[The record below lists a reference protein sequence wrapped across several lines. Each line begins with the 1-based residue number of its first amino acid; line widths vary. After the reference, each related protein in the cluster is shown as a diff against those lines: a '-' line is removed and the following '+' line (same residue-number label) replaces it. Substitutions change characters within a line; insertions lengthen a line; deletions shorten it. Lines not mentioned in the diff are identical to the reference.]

1 MNMEVRYAAD
11 PVRFPRMTT
20 EEIRDNFLI
29 QSLFKVGEIE
39 MVYSDTDR
47 AIIGSALPFDS
58 PIILSATD
66 ELRAAYFNERR
77 ELGVLNVGGKGTVE
91 VNGKNYKMKELD
103 CLYIGKGNEKIAFTS
118 DKADNPAAFYLLS
131 YPAHTEYPTKLS
143 RKEDAEP
150 QHLGSDENSN
160 KRTIYKHIHSN
171 GIKSCQLVMGV
182 TIMAAG
188 NVWNTM
194 PPHTHERRMEVY
206 FYFGM
211 EESERVFHLCGK
223 PIETRHIVVSNRQA
237 VISPS
242 WSIHSGVGTSA
253 YSFCWGMGGENQSFD
268 DMDHLDIGDL
278 K

>member
-1 MNMEVRYAAD
+1 MEVRYAAD
-11 PVRFPRMTT
+11 PVRFSRMTT
-20 EEIRDNFLI
+20 DEIRKIFLI

-47 AIIGSALPFDS
+47 AIIGSAVPFDN
-58 PIILSATD
+58 PLTLSSAA
-66 ELRAAYFNERR
+66 ELKASYFTERR
-77 ELGVLNVGGKGTVE
+77 ELGLLNIGGGGTVQ
-91 VNGKNYKMKELD
+91 VNGKKYKLQELD
-103 CLYIGKGNEKIAFTS
+103 CLYIGRGNEKISFNS

-131 YPAHTEYPTKLS
+131 YPAHREYPTKLS
-143 RKEDAEP
+143 RKKDAEP
-150 QHLGSDENSN
+150 SNLGSNKNSN
-160 KRTIYKHIHSN
+160 KRTIYKHIHPA

-182 TIMAAG
+182 TIMASG

-206 FYFGM
+206 LYFGIG
-211 EESERVFHLCGK
+211 ESDRVFHFCGK
-223 PIETRHIVVSNRQA
+223 ADETRHIVVSDRQA

-253 YSFCWGMGGENQSFD
+253 YSFCWGMGGENQLFD

>member
-1 MNMEVRYAAD
+1 MEVRYAAD
-11 PVRFPRMTT
+11 PVRFHRMTT

-29 QSLFKVGEIE
+29 QSLFKVGEIK

-47 AIIGSALPFDS
+47 VIIGSAVPFDTS
-58 PIILSATD
+58 IILSATD
-66 ELRAAYFNERR
+66 ELRAAYFTERR
-77 ELGVLNVGGKGTVE
+77 ELGALNIGGKGTID
-91 VNGKNYKMKELD
+91 VNGKAYGMEKLD
-103 CLYIGKGNEKIAFTS
+103 CLYIGKGNEKISFAS
-118 DKADNPAAFYLLS
+118 SNPDDPATFYLLS

-143 RKEDAEP
+143 RIKEAEL
-150 QHLGSDENSN
+150 QNLGSDENSN
-160 KRTIYKHIHSN
+160 KRTIYKHIHPN

-182 TIMAAG
+182 TIMASG

-194 PPHTHERRMEVY
+194 PPHTHGRRMEVY
-206 FYFGM
+206 LYFDIQKDN
-211 EESERVFHLCGK
+211 RVFHLCGQ
-223 PIETRHIVVSNRQA
+223 PDETRHIVVSDRQA

>member
-1 MNMEVRYAAD
+1 MEIRYAAD

-20 EEIRDNFLI
+20 DEIRKNFLI

-47 AIIGSALPFDS
+47 AIIGSAVPFDNS
-58 PIILSATD
+58 LSLSAAA
-66 ELRAAYFNERR
+66 ELKASYFTERR
-77 ELGVLNVGGKGTVE
+77 ELGVLNTGGSGTIQVD
-91 VNGKNYKMKELD
+91 GKKYKLQKLD
-103 CLYIGKGNEKIAFTS
+103 CLYIGRGNEKISFNS

-131 YPAHTEYPTKLS
+131 YPAHKEYPTKLS
-143 RKEDAEP
+143 RKKDAEP
-150 QHLGSDENSN
+150 LNLGSNQNSN
-160 KRTIYKHIHSN
+160 KRTIYKHIHPA

-182 TIMAAG
+182 TLMASG

-206 FYFGM
+206 LYFGI
-211 EESERVFHLCGK
+211 EESERVFHYCGQ
-223 PIETRHIVVSNRQA
+223 PHETRHIIVSNRQA

>member
-1 MNMEVRYAAD
+1 MEIRYAAD

-20 EEIRDNFLI
+20 DEIRKNFLI

-47 AIIGSALPFDS
+47 AIIGSAVPFDN
-58 PIILSATD
+58 PITLSA
-66 ELRAAYFNERR
+66 AAKLKATYFTERR
-77 ELGVLNVGGKGTVE
+77 ELGVLNIGGGGIVQ
-91 VNGKNYKMKELD
+91 VNEKKYKLQELD
-103 CLYIGKGNEKIAFTS
+103 CLYIGRGNEKISFNS

-131 YPAHTEYPTKLS
+131 YPAHREYPVKLS
-143 RKEDAEP
+143 KKEDAEP
-150 QHLGSDENSN
+150 SNLGSDKNSN
-160 KRTIYKHIHSN
+160 KRTIYKHIHPG

-182 TIMAAG
+182 TIMASG

-206 FYFGM
+206 LYFGIG
-211 EESERVFHLCGK
+211 ESDRVFHYCGQ
-223 PIETRHIVVSNRQA
+223 PEETRHIVVSDKQA

-242 WSIHSGVGTSA
+242 WSIHSGVGTSS

-268 DMDHLDIGDL
+268 DMYHLDIGDL

>member
-1 MNMEVRYAAD
+1 MEVRYAAD

-20 EEIRDNFLI
+20 DEIRKNFLI

-39 MVYSDTDR
+39 MIYSDTDR
-47 AIIGSALPFDS
+47 AIIGSAVPFDS
-58 PIILSATD
+58 PVILTTAD
-66 ELRAAYFNERR
+66 ELRASYFTERR
-77 ELGVLNVGGKGTVE
+77 ELGVLNLGGEGTVE
-91 VNGKNYKMKELD
+91 VNNKTYEMKKLD
-103 CLYIGKGNEKIAFTS
+103 CLYIGRGNEKISFDS
-118 DKADNPAAFYLLS
+118 DNPDDPAAFYILS
-131 YPAHTEYPTKLS
+131 YPAHSEYPTKLS
-143 RKEDAEP
+143 RKKDAKP
-150 QHLGSDENSN
+150 SNLGSNENSN
-160 KRTIYKHIHSN
+160 KRTIYKHIHPN

-182 TIMAAG
+182 TIMAKG

-194 PPHTHERRMEVY
+194 PPHTHERRMEIYMY
-206 FYFGM
+206 FDI
-211 EESERVFHLCGK
+211 ESDNRVFHLCGQ
-223 PIETRHIVVSNRQA
+223 PDETRHIVVSDRQA

>member
-1 MNMEVRYAAD
+1 MEVRYTAD

-20 EEIRDNFLI
+20 KEIRENFLI
-29 QSLFKVGEIE
+29 QSLFKVGEIK

-47 AIIGSALPFDS
+47 AIIGSAVPFDN
-58 PIILSATD
+58 PLTLSAAA
-66 ELRAAYFNERR
+66 ELKASYFTERR
-77 ELGVLNVGGKGTVE
+77 ELGVLNIGGTGTVK
-91 VNGKNYKMKELD
+91 VNGKKYKLQKLD
-103 CLYIGKGNEKIAFTS
+103 CLYIGRGNQKIFFNS
-118 DKADNPAAFYLLS
+118 DKADNPAAFYILS
-131 YPAHTEYPTKLS
+131 YPAHSEYPTKLS
-143 RKEDAEP
+143 RKKDAEP
-150 QHLGSDENSN
+150 SNLGSNKNSN
-160 KRTIYKHIHSN
+160 KRTIYKHIHPA

-182 TIMAAG
+182 TIMASG

-206 FYFGM
+206 LYF
-211 EESERVFHLCGK
+211 EIDKADRVFHYCGQ
-223 PIETRHIVVSNRQA
+223 PEETRHIVVSDRQA